1 MACGDGSGR
10 EAAPDTRAKPS
21 GAKRRRAGS
30 APDQVLGNVLH
41 LRSKAVLTAL
51 WSVVQPYLNPWS
63 RIVEAPP
70 IPAVGFLIGA
80 GPAADQIS
88 RDGLRP
94 IANRRISVALVASLA
109 PRLLWHCMAGD
120 AGWAYLFRRTAD
132 VSIWISAAHARTHLG
147 PQGGGGC
154 YKGGGGLP
162 NPPTEIQIPLSPTT
176 HEKRATREPVQ
187 GNLRTGDLKSHLPPS
202 TRNQCL

>member
-1 MACGDGSGR
+1 MS
-10 EAAPDTRAKPS
+10 
-21 GAKRRRAGS
+21 
-30 APDQVLGNVLH
+30 
-41 LRSKAVLTAL
+41 
-51 WSVVQPYLNPWS
+51 
-63 RIVEAPP
+63 PP
-70 IPAVGFLIGA
+70 PRPMRFLIGSPLDCRA
-80 GPAADQIS
+80 HFS
-88 RDGLRP
+88 RGTLQP

-132 VSIWISAAHARTHLG
+132 VSIWISAAHAPTHLG

-187 GNLRTGDLKSHLPPS
+187 GNLRTGDLKSHLLPFNPKPMFMDRS
-202 TRNQCL
+202 ASLFPRRSDVIHLIISLISIHLKILSRNELLLYNL